1 MAAEDEKQLFV
12 TIELPRSNFSSE
24 LPTPPQSHI
33 NTPQVPNSRTAFE
46 NSHKECIIQI
56 DRKLNALNTFN
67 DHELSILCDK
77 MDSLTEGIQDVLTNK
92 QHKENKNTNT
102 LHENKDNLQKQ
113 LLKKDEI
120 IRSLIET
127 QTSVVKILKSQKI
140 NQKLQ
145 NEIQKVQN
153 GTTNRP
159 VIFPE

>member
-1 MAAEDEKQLFV
+1 
-12 TIELPRSNFSSE
+12 
-24 LPTPPQSHI
+24 
-33 NTPQVPNSRTAFE
+33 
-46 NSHKECIIQI
+46 
-56 DRKLNALNTFN
+56 
-67 DHELSILCDK
+67 
-77 MDSLTEGIQDVLTNK
+77 MDSLTEGLQDVLTNK
-92 QHKENKNTNT
+92 QHMENKNTNT

-153 GTTNRP
+153 GTTNRA

>member
-1 MAAEDEKQLFV
+1 
-12 TIELPRSNFSSE
+12 
-24 LPTPPQSHI
+24 
-33 NTPQVPNSRTAFE
+33 
-46 NSHKECIIQI
+46 
-56 DRKLNALNTFN
+56 
-67 DHELSILCDK
+67 
-77 MDSLTEGIQDVLTNK
+77 MDSLTEGLQDVLTNK

>member
-1 MAAEDEKQLFV
+1 
-12 TIELPRSNFSSE
+12 
-24 LPTPPQSHI
+24 
-33 NTPQVPNSRTAFE
+33 
-46 NSHKECIIQI
+46 
-56 DRKLNALNTFN
+56 
-67 DHELSILCDK
+67 
-77 MDSLTEGIQDVLTNK
+77 MDSLTEGLQDVLTNK
-92 QHKENKNTNT
+92 QHMENKNTNT
-102 LHENKDNLQKQ
+102 LHENIDNLQKQ
-113 LLKKDEI
+113 LLKKDQI